1 MMSLTFAATGE
12 LAAQISW
19 QTPVNL
25 FQGDATDE
33 TFVSLNGDGL
43 VAYNATNLLGNGAIG
58 MDTTVNGV
66 LFTATETTNTLV
78 GANSVSITI
87 DQGGNNEG
95 AFGGGQFGPNAAVV
109 ELIEGGSFNIQTV
122 TLAGLTIGDTY
133 EIQVIIQD
141 GRGSRANAVTAFS
154 DGVDNTV
161 AASSPANLNNSNTG
175 DPDAGNTGDF
185 IIGTFTA
192 TAETLTFQVFGDG
205 NSTDGINFGT
215 GGSPSAI
222 VAMQLRDVTAL
233 VVDSDGDGMDDL
245 YETAQGLDPAVDDA
259 ALDLDEDGISNFD
272 EFSASPQLPA
282 GNPDADN
289 DGLNDGEE
297 VDGLVNTFGTP
308 VASGDQLTSGVS
320 VGAATDP
327 LVADSDGDSFF
338 DGDEVNGVPNSAFS
352 NEATDPNSDDSDG
365 DELPD
370 VFELTF
376 GLDPNDD
383 GSTDPANGL
392 NGNPDGDGLDN
403 FLENEEG
410 TDPTNA
416 DTDND
421 GLNDGGP
428 IVDGI
433 PTGELV
439 TEIIGGFPEVV
450 DELSDP
456 LIPDA
461 DFDRLLDGEELLA
474 GTDGFI
480 TDPTNVDTDGDGTPD
495 AYEGLEGTDPSAD
508 TGAAVSPAY
517 ATIDWSV
524 VAVDNVDADGVLV
537 AGVGAAAVRND
548 GTLLYAINMSGGD
561 ATVNGVDFVSG
572 LNDTTPR
579 GTADFLTLITNN
591 SNQNAFYQGPDT
603 ELPALLDSVW
613 FSPGNRPIPQML
625 LTGLTVGEDY
635 FVQFGVSDNRANR
648 PGRFATV
655 DGSFGGEAVADPIG
669 STNTIYGGDTNSGL
683 VFTGTFTAALE
694 TQQFTLRSFVPG
706 GGDNEIFINFLQL
719 RLDDGTLPPTPTEVT
734 IVDCGVADN
743 GDFFIELAN
752 SATGATVLESADLAT
767 PFAAIDAGSVTIT
780 GNVITIDAAAAD
792 PNGDGR
798 SFFRVSFLPAS

>member
-12 LAAQISW
+12 LAAQINW

-33 TFVSLNGDGL
+33 SFVSLNGDGL

-95 AFGGGQFGPNAAVV
+95 AFNGGQFVDNTPVI

-122 TLAGLTIGDTY
+122 TLAGLTIGDSY

-192 TAETLTFQVFGDG
+192 TEETLSFQVFGDG

-320 VGAATDP
+320 VGAATNP
-327 LVADSDGDSFF
+327 LAADSDGDSFF

-383 GSTDPANGL
+383 GSTDPNNGV

-403 FLENEEG
+403 FLENQEG

-416 DTDND
+416 DTDGD
-421 GLNDGGP
+421 GANDGGP
-428 IVDGI
+428 LDAAGN
-433 PTGELV
+433 PTGELT
-439 TEIIGGFPEVV
+439 TELIGGFPEIVGQV
-450 DELSDP
+450 SDP
-456 LIPDA
+456 LLPDTDNDKVG
-461 DFDRLLDGEELLA
+461 DFEEIFLGA
-474 GTDGFI
+474 DGFI
-480 TDPTNVDTDGDGTPD
+480 TDAQAADTDGDGIPD
-495 AYEGLEGTDPSAD
+495 AYELEGGADPTDAASA
-508 TGAAVSPAY
+508 PAY
-517 ATIDWSV
+517 ATIAWSV
-524 VAVDNVDADGVLV
+524 EAVDDYLDSTGATIP
-537 AGVGAAAVRND
+537 GVGSGGIRPD
-548 GTLLYAINMSGGD
+548 GTLVYAEN
-561 ATVNGVDFVSG
+561 
-572 LNDTTPR
+572 
-579 GTADFLTLITNN
+579 
-591 SNQNAFYQGPDT
+591 YQGPDQVANGVLFT
-603 ELPALLDSVW
+603 GIIDSAAPRCSDNLTALFSGAASLGTLYSGNAAELNSMLDSV
-613 FSPGNRPIPQML
+613 FFDGPSPSIL
-625 LTGLTVGEDY
+625 LTGLTPGEDY
-635 FVQFGVSDNRANR
+635 FVQFGIAEDRGGR
-648 PGRFATV
+648 EGRFVTV
-655 DGSFGGEAVADPIG
+655 DGF
-669 STNTIYGGDTNSGL
+669 
-683 VFTGTFTAALE
+683 
-694 TQQFTLRSFVPG
+694 G
-706 GGDNEIFINFLQL
+706 GGDATQLVGPMNTIFGGPLNPALIFTGEFTATLPTQAFTVVGTNEDGSGGQFLYSFTQV
-719 RLDDGTLPPTPTEVT
+719 RIDDGTLPAPTEVVV
-734 IVDCGVADN
+734 VDCGVAAN
-743 GDFFIELAN
+743 GDFFIEIEGD
-752 SATGATVLESADLAT
+752 ATGATVLESADLAT
-767 PFAAIDAGSVTIT
+767 PFASIAAGDVTIN
-780 GNVITIDAAAAD
+780 GSVITIAAAAAD